1 MIMKK
6 YLRITAL
13 VLGLL
18 ILASCNQK
26 QLEQQEDKI
35 AQLTEEI
42 HILNQKANEKDS
54 SLRGF
59 VESMSQIRENL
70 NEIKVR
76 QNLISEETRDK
87 ETLEEDMH
95 AQIESDLD
103 LISELMDDN
112 RRRLAALNQQIRDAD
127 IRVEEFETLI
137 SSLKDE
143 IEVKVTEISLLHE
156 NMEQLNITNEN
167 LTATVHQL
175 EEENNQKIQEIE
187 EKTEQLNAAYY
198 VFGTPDELQDREIID
213 RKGGFLGLGRTT
225 VLSSNINDEYFNK
238 VDITQI
244 ENVYIPGQHPSLLSL
259 HPEGSYIIES
269 KEDKDASMIFIED
282 PEKFWSN
289 TRYLVVTIE

>member
-1 MIMKK
+1 MKK